1 MRKGRPERVIP
12 FAALAEV
19 NAGRSIRATATK
31 FDIGYGTLWQDAR
44 RHGLDTGR
52 NSRRR
57 YVINCQEANLG
68 PDHDRG

>member
-31 FDIGYGTLWQDAR
+31 FDIGYGRTPGGMDSTPGAIRAADMSLIAR
-44 RHGLDTGR
+44 KR
-52 NSRRR
+52 
-57 YVINCQEANLG
+57 I
-68 PDHDRG
+68 